1 MACSRSGG
9 ERVLSDVPDDFEAF
23 AAARLPDL
31 LRYATALTG
40 DRELA
45 ADLVQDVLTRA
56 FARWSRIRRT
66 EAPDRYLKRMI
77 TNAHLSHRR
86 RWSVR
91 RVTPAEDLEAHVPV
105 GPDPTV
111 LGVEHGERVDQL
123 WRVLAGLPARQRAV
137 LVLRYYEG
145 LSDAEIAE
153 VLDCAPGTVRSSAS
167 RALRALRLDE
177 DIRATP

>member
-1 MACSRSGG
+1 
-9 ERVLSDVPDDFEAF
+9 VPDDFEVF

-56 FARWSRIRRT
+56 FTRWPRIRRT

-91 RVTPAEDLEAHVPV
+91 RIAPAADDVLDARAPV
-105 GPDPTV
+105 APDPTA
-111 LGVEHGERVDQL
+111 LDLERGEQVDRL
-123 WRVLAGLPARQRAV
+123 WQALAALPARQRAV

-145 LSDAEIAE
+145 LTDTEIAG

-177 DIRATP
+177 EIRATP